1 MRWFG
6 VLLLLVLGW
15 ITLLT
20 VQVTDLYERNVALI
34 ERCNRLEIR
43 AKELERELD
52 TKLSLHQEDVTHTLE
67 VQQSLLDA
75 TIKGVL
81 EEW

>member
-1 MRWFG
+1 MRWLG

-15 ITLLT
+15 ITVLT
-20 VQVTDLYERNVALI
+20 VQVTDLYERNTAI
-34 ERCNRLEIR
+34 QERCNKLEIHS
-43 AKELERELD
+43 KELERELD
-52 TKLSLHQEDVTHTLE
+52 IKLSIHQEDVAHTLE
-67 VQQSLLDA
+67 VQQDLLDA

>member
-1 MRWFG
+1 MRWII

-15 ITLLT
+15 STVLT
-20 VQVTDLYERNVALI
+20 VQVTDLYDRNTALQ
-34 ERCNRLEIR
+34 ERCNKLEAQSLELKR
-43 AKELERELD
+43 ELEKTLELY
-52 TKLSLHQEDVTHTLE
+52 KENMEHTLQVHKE
-67 VQQSLLDA
+67 LLDA